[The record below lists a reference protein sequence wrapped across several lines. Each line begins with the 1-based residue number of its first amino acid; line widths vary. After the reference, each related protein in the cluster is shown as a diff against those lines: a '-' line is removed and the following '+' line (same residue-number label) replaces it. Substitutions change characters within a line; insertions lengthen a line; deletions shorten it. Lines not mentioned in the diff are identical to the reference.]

1 MNVVRMAGAE
11 FGVAMPGALYDAGGG
26 SATGIRV
33 AMLTG
38 NALQRAG
45 AALAWARGRHRH
57 AGRRAE
63 ADRIRYG
70 RPPTLADD
78 RTDGVFSV
86 IQPTQVFKDNL
97 AQLPA
102 IDGIARIDLV
112 GANGDVVATIEN
124 QPGKQGSLAVYHYLK
139 QAFGTLDAKA
149 AEHGL
154 AVFAEHT
161 ADARNRPG
169 AHPNVDRL
177 LAIAA
182 GGDALRIDVVANG

>member
-1 MNVVRMAGAE
+1 M
-11 FGVAMPGALYDAGGG
+11 
-26 SATGIRV
+26 IRPS
-33 AMLTG
+33 
-38 NALQRAG
+38 N
-45 AALAWARGRHRH
+45 
-57 AGRRAE
+57 
-63 ADRIRYG
+63 
-70 RPPTLADD
+70 
-78 RTDGVFSV
+78 
-86 IQPTQVFKDNL
+86 VFKDNL

-102 IDGIARIDLV
+102 IDGIERIDLV
-112 GANGDVVATIEN
+112 DGKGTVVSSIEN
-124 QPGKQGSLAVYHYLK
+124 RPGKQGSLAVYHYLL

-182 GGDALRIDVVANG
+182 GGEALRIDVVVAA